1 MKKGAEV
8 ATIDVV
14 LVTLKTMGTNAQE
27 IGLTTANQVG
37 VAPATE
43 TSDAVKNI
51 VKGVLIAQKPAST
64 IVTGNT
70 ITLTDNVF
78 NPDMVK
84 ILQGGTIYYWAD
96 ATHTTKTTTKTAY
109 GIAGYKPPV
118 IGSKEKGE
126 IFELCTYSAIYNA
139 AGIIT
144 GYEKCVYPNCQG
156 QPVALNVDDDTFR
169 APQYTIDSAP
179 DTGEA
184 PYEIEYVSTLPEF
197 ETYSVTQT
205 LTNVTSSFTEN
216 SVSEGAHL
224 SATLTPAS
232 GYSIGSVSVTMGGTN
247 ITTSA
252 WDSTTNTVTISGV
265 TGNVVITASAEE

>member
-184 PYEIEYVSTLPEF
+184 PYEIEYVSALPEF

-205 LTNVTSSFTEN
+205 LTK
-216 SVSEGAHL
+216 
-224 SATLTPAS
+224 PAS